1 MSRRVSKSL
10 VAIFTLSVIL
20 SSTPSA
26 FAAGRGPSFG
36 DDSSAGP
43 VERIVRIMKKLVKPL
58 LPQTHDENI
67 VYPGPPKP

>member
-26 FAAGRGPSFG
+26 FGARRAPVLG
-36 DDSSAGP
+36 DDSFAGP
-43 VERIVRIMKKLVKPL
+43 VERVVQVIKKLVKPL
-58 LPQTHDENI
+58 LPQTHDEI
-67 VYPGPPKP
+67 MPTPPKP